1 GTERASLRSGEA
13 STLLERA
20 ADPSSFARA
29 IDLLRR
35 EGPAAVWDR
44 VRAAG
49 EGQEIAPG
57 YSASGVVHEAG
68 PGVLDLA
75 PGTRL
80 ACAGAGRASHAEW
93 VCVARQLAVGVA
105 EGVPVAGAAFRHPGS
120 AV

>member
-1 GTERASLRSGEA
+1 MKQVLLKRGKAVVEEVPVPSAATGTVLVRTAWSVLSAGTERASLRSGEA

-20 ADPSSFARA
+20 TDPSSFARA

-75 PGTRL
+75 PGTDRK
-80 ACAGAGRASHAEW
+80 S
-93 VCVARQLAVGVA
+93 VV
-105 EGVPVAGAAFRHPGS
+105 
-120 AV
+120 